1 VHFEALVT
9 IITQFKEGIFLCLV
23 SENTCVYTFPALPS
37 LRKITRNPERGEV
50 SEAQFPKETAGF
62 SCRAW
67 FLESFLSL

>member
-1 VHFEALVT
+1 MHFEVLVT
-9 IITQFKEGIFLCLV
+9 IITQFKEGTFVCLV
-23 SENTCVYTFPALPS
+23 SNTCVYNFPSLPS

-50 SEAQFPKETAGF
+50 PEAQFPKETAGF